1 MFEWYNWCCF
11 LSNRKPFLPTVVV
24 WGFDKYCF
32 EAGRRLSHFPTSSLH
47 RSKLVSFGVEAGGCG
62 NGKYSFLFETVFV
75 KPPYYYFAVPPRA
88 PAVDSTHLPAS
99 TSLLGIERFFDDN
112 NVAGNL
118 QGYNLVIPTSI
129 SSDNQVLLN
138 LINFVYLLHEIYT
151 Y

>member
-1 MFEWYNWCCF
+1 MLKLGAVEMGNTPSSLKRY
-11 LSNRKPFLPTVVV
+11 LSNLHTT
-24 WGFDKYCF
+24 
-32 EAGRRLSHFPTSSLH
+32 TS
-47 RSKLVSFGVEAGGCG
+47 
-62 NGKYSFLFETVFV
+62 
-75 KPPYYYFAVPPRA
+75 AVPPRA

-118 QGYNLVIPTSI
+118 QGYDLVIPTSI

>member
-1 MFEWYNWCCF
+1 MGNTPSSLKRY
-11 LSNRKPFLPTVVV
+11 LSNLHTT
-24 WGFDKYCF
+24 
-32 EAGRRLSHFPTSSLH
+32 TS
-47 RSKLVSFGVEAGGCG
+47 
-62 NGKYSFLFETVFV
+62 
-75 KPPYYYFAVPPRA
+75 AVPPRA

-112 NVAGNL
+112 NVGGNL
-118 QGYNLVIPTSI
+118 QGYDLVIPTSI